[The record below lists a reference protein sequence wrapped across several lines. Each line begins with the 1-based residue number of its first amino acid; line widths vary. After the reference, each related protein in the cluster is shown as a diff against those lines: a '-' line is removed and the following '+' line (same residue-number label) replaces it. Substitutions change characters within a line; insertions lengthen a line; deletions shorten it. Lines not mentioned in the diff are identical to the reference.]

1 MACIAPW
8 ATRSPYLKQQTMA
21 CRGMSL
27 RRRRTG
33 YLADY
38 TAYVQSWLSRLEN
51 EVLWHAESAERYEYE
66 AENERLWGRYRS
78 AAGCRDQA
86 EEERAHLEAS
96 VRQRDEVARIAAL
109 PDDALAA
116 HARANGWR
124 IQEPIA
130 VMLQKWNAAHR

>member
-1 MACIAPW
+1 MRLRGR
-8 ATRSPYLKQQTMA
+8 RS
-21 CRGMSL
+21 
-27 RRRRTG
+27 G

-78 AAGCRDQA
+78 AAGWREQA

-109 PDDALAA
+109 PDVALAA
-116 HARANGWR
+116 HARANGWH
-124 IQEPIA
+124 IQAPMA
-130 VMLQKWNAAHR
+130 AMLQKWKAAHR